1 MAESPLDALSLL
13 VVPRPLLPDEAS
25 STTAPLMLVGPDRCS
40 VYVRTSPTATTG
52 QRFRFVTP
60 RTTLLPPNEP
70 TLPFLMPGM
79 RGLASEVLA
88 GRTASLM
95 LLGGAGSGK
104 QSLLLGVG
112 ESGEGALHL
121 AVATLLQATP
131 QLQLSWR
138 ALAGG
143 ATVDLLATPGSHT
156 GATTAVQLPLS
167 SAAQVQQISQRARD
181 AAARHGGSTL
191 QLICLTCRPARAG
204 RSGGSP
210 PDAQHRPSGRLWMVV
225 AQSDEAAAAAA
236 PAVPMPALTLPSAQT
251 VAIDALRAAARPA
264 AAHERARALLLDEAA
279 ELLRRSAAL
288 CVCYAVSPAADG
300 IGATLGCMRG
310 AARVA
315 DALRAHAEAAAS
327 GGGGGGGGLGTGR
340 VTRQGMGGLPCVLR
354 VAPTMVLD
362 NALLLPVQFEAVC
375 MPPPPAALKS
385 GSQVPGGEMHPRKPV
400 SELGTAAAGAS
411 VPLAT
416 ADVQV
421 RAYPSAPSPCFLT
434 TDKTFPSAGTLSHWR
449 FFSSLV
455 LHTPSQQRF
464 FILAVFGI
472 RDSAS
477 GLEYCLLGRNSYGI
491 EPVGE

>member
-1 MAESPLDALSLL
+1 
-13 VVPRPLLPDEAS
+13 
-25 STTAPLMLVGPDRCS
+25 
-40 VYVRTSPTATTG
+40 
-52 QRFRFVTP
+52 
-60 RTTLLPPNEP
+60 
-70 TLPFLMPGM
+70 
-79 RGLASEVLA
+79 
-88 GRTASLM
+88 
-95 LLGGAGSGK
+95 
-104 QSLLLGVG
+104 
-112 ESGEGALHL
+112 
-121 AVATLLQATP
+121 
-131 QLQLSWR
+131 
-138 ALAGG
+138 
-143 ATVDLLATPGSHT
+143 
-156 GATTAVQLPLS
+156 
-167 SAAQVQQISQRARD
+167 
-181 AAARHGGSTL
+181 
-191 QLICLTCRPARAG
+191 
-204 RSGGSP
+204 
-210 PDAQHRPSGRLWMVV
+210 
-225 AQSDEAAAAAA
+225 
-236 PAVPMPALTLPSAQT
+236 
-251 VAIDALRAAARPA
+251 
-264 AAHERARALLLDEAA
+264 
-279 ELLRRSAAL
+279 
-288 CVCYAVSPAADG
+288 
-300 IGATLGCMRG
+300 
-310 AARVA
+310 
-315 DALRAHAEAAAS
+315 
-327 GGGGGGGGLGTGR
+327 
-340 VTRQGMGGLPCVLR
+340 MGGLPCVLR